1 MSYIDITV
9 PLRHGM
15 AHYPGDPA
23 IIITDVADMREGD
36 SANAQNYSFGSHT
49 GTHFDPPFHQVMS
62 GAKADTLPADILI
75 GKAKVFE
82 FMSGKDIDL
91 NDVQPLD
98 IEADDIV
105 LFKTGN
111 SAHMFE
117 DEFFEDFAG
126 VLPDAAQFLVDK
138 KIRAVGIDYL
148 SIEKFGTKVNKTHH
162 RLLGAGIP
170 IIEGLNLQNAPQGT
184 YKMTAMFMLIENSD
198 GAPVRA
204 ILEPIE

>member
-9 PLRHGM
+9 PMRHGM

-23 IIITDVADMREGD
+23 IIITDVADMRKGD
-36 SANAQNYSFGSHT
+36 VANVQNYSFGSHT

-62 GAKADTLPADILI
+62 GAKADELPADIFI

-82 FMSGKDIDL
+82 FMSGGDIGL
-91 NDVQPLD
+91 KDVQALD
-98 IEADDIV
+98 IEQDDIV
-105 LFKTGN
+105 LLKTGN
-111 SAHMFE
+111 SARMFE

-126 VLPDAAQFLVDK
+126 VLPDAAQYLVDK
-138 KIRAVGIDYL
+138 RIRAVGVDYL
-148 SIEKFGTKVNKTHH
+148 SIEKYGSKVNHTHH
-162 RLLGAGIP
+162 LLLGAGIP

-184 YKMTAMFMLIENSD
+184 YKMTALFILIENSD